1 MPVSQPIRETGFLV
15 DSAQGPLLKVSGGG
29 MWQIEPSRAV
39 NQLIGEHVIVE
50 GTRAGFND
58 LACERI
64 WKEGANRPRF
74 AIGMLEKWTASA
86 LVALSL
92 FWAVLSYF

>member
-1 MPVSQPIRETGFLV
+1 MPVSQPIRESGLLV

-29 MWQIEPSRAV
+29 MWQMEPSRAA
-39 NQLIGEHVIVE
+39 NRLIGEHVIVE

-64 WKEGANRPRF
+64 WKEGTRRPRF

-86 LVALSL
+86 LVIFSL
-92 FWAVLSYF
+92 FLAVISYF

>member
-29 MWQIEPSRAV
+29 MWRIEPSRAV
-39 NQLIGEHVIVE
+39 NRLIGEHVKVE

-64 WKEGANRPRF
+64 WKEGAHRPRF

-92 FWAVLSYF
+92 FLAVLGYF